1 MSTYIYE
8 VNGGYEIRVYASS
21 EEEANDSIENGFYT
35 IIKNNEKYPLL
46 EDTPIDLLD
55 VEHLTVIK

>member
-1 MSTYIYE
+1 MNTYIYKIT
-8 VNGGYEIRVYASS
+8 GGYEIRVFASN
-21 EEEANDSIENGFYT
+21 EEEANRDVESGYYT
-35 IIKNNEKYPLL
+35 ILKNNECNPLL